1 MKSLKVVFAI
11 TFGYGL
17 TAILCPSVVNL
28 SALGQSQTAAIHV
41 CADSGGVLRQVPL
54 GAVCPNGT
62 QSLFL
67 KGAGGPDVDAGKPK
81 NQNTG
86 NLSPA
91 DKTILDNLNRRLKE
105 LESLNCTAP
114 GNSKVVA
121 PFELKD
127 RNGARIFVVDP
138 YGAALFDNSGRP
150 VTRFGT
156 DRQKGSFSAQGGDNL
171 AFFGISDTTAGLALK
186 DGKQLRIDLGKSAGR
201 GNYRLYV
208 RSGSGGMVAG
218 IGVSSDGDGLAGVF
232 DQSGG
237 TKATMG
243 VSKSGTGVIEI
254 PRGNAIAQLTEGDEH
269 HGGKLWIGNAGGEGM
284 VEAGDAGG
292 YGKVMAGPLGFKF
305 VPTPGLG
312 LPGSVIVG
320 KQ

>member
-17 TAILCPSVVNL
+17 ATILCPGVVNL
-28 SALGQSQTAAIHV
+28 SALGQSQDPAIHV
-41 CADSGGVLRQVPL
+41 CADSGDVLRQVPL
-54 GAVCPNGT
+54 SAICPNGT

-67 KGAGGPDVDAGKPK
+67 KGAGGPDVDAGKP
-81 NQNTG
+81 NGQNPA
-86 NLSPA
+86 NLTPA
-91 DKTILDNLNRRLKE
+91 DKTILDNLNRRLKD
-105 LESLNCTAP
+105 LETLNCTAP
-114 GNSKVVA
+114 ANSKVVA

-127 RNGARIFVVDP
+127 RNGARIFIVDP
-138 YGAALFDNSGRP
+138 YGAALFDNSDKP
-150 VTRFGT
+150 VARFGT
-156 DRQKGSFSAQGGDNL
+156 DRQSGNFSATGGNNV
-171 AFFGISDTTAGLALK
+171 AYFGIGDKVTGLALK
-186 DGKQLRIDLGKSAGR
+186 EGNNLRIDLGKSAGR

-208 RSGSGGMVAG
+208 RSGSGGVVAG

-232 DQSGG
+232 DPSGG
-237 TKATMG
+237 IKATMA
-243 VSKSGTGVIEI
+243 VSANGAGVIEI
-254 PRGNAIAQLTEGDEH
+254 PRGNPIAQLTEGDEH
-269 HGGKLWIGNAGGEGM
+269 HGGKLWIGNAGGQGM

-320 KQ
+320 K